1 MSFSSVAALLARLR
15 QTVRQRVR
23 RLTTFPVPELPYTWY
38 LRGQRMARSLGYKV
52 IKLSYFLSSFEVIK
66 LSFIV
71 YEVIKL

>member
-1 MSFSSVAALLARLR
+1 MSSSSVAALLARVR

-23 RLTTFPVPELPYTWY
+23 RLTNFPVPELPYTWY
-38 LRGQRMARSLGYKV
+38 LRGQRTARSLGYKV

-71 YEVIKL
+71 SEVIKL